1 MEDTSDKMRDD
12 VDGFTVFDLHMQ
24 RVFSLEMGIMFS
36 DGGRSVTWNDEGN
49 RRSMK

>member
-1 MEDTSDKMRDD
+1 MEDKYDNIRDD
-12 VDGFTVFDLHMQ
+12 VDGFIVFGLHMQ
-24 RVFSLEMGIMFS
+24 RAFSLEVGIIFP